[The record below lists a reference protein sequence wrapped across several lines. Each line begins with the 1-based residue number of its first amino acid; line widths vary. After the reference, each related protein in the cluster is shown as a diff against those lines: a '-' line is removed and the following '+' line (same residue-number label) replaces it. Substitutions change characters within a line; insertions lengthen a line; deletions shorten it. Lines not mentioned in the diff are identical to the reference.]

1 MKFKWMQM
9 RHLKLNTRMIV
20 VLCLMSA
27 LQASLI
33 GGFAWYQ
40 LRESLDKEIGNR
52 ALNVSKTI
60 AAMPDVIRAIEKRDS
75 LILNQISTKLAA
87 TNNALFIVIGD
98 KDGIRL
104 AHPNPER
111 IGKSMADDDG
121 DTGDIALINGQGYVD
136 KALGSLGMSV
146 RGKAPVYD
154 EFGED
159 IIGIVSVGY
168 SLSQVQAAINSY
180 TRWLFGVL
188 FIALVGSVLV
198 AIVIA
203 RRFKREIFGLE
214 PDQIA
219 RLFEERDA
227 TLQSVRE
234 GIIAINR
241 EGQITTFNRNA
252 IHTLGLDSSSD
263 IIGKSISDI
272 LPDSGMLSVLDNGEP
287 QFDREIWL
295 NSRAMIVNRLPL
307 KQGDE
312 LIGVVSSFR
321 PKNEVDLVSE
331 KLSRIQ
337 LFADSLRSQ
346 AHEYSNKLH
355 TIAGLIQLGAND
367 EALGLIT
374 HETADHQAFIEG
386 LVDAVTDPLLA
397 GCLIGKYNRA
407 RELGLHL
414 QVERDSQMLEIP
426 KQLSSEQLVSC
437 LGNLIDN
444 ALEATRLHKGPEG
457 VVSVS
462 MTDLGDDLIFD
473 VVDQGAGMTL
483 EEQSKIFEKGY
494 SSKNDR
500 NHGLGLYLV
509 MEYVTR
515 HGGNIE
521 VQSTLDVGSR
531 FTLYLPKRAML
542 KGEAP

>member
-1 MKFKWMQM
+1 VKHRWLHY
-9 RHLKLNTRMIV
+9 RHFKLNTRLIA

-40 LRESLDKEIGNR
+40 LRESLDNEIGNR

-75 LILNQISTKLAA
+75 TTLNQISSKLAA

-98 KDGIRL
+98 KNGIRL
-104 AHPNPER
+104 AHPNPDR

-121 DTGDIALINGQGYVD
+121 DTGDTALINGQGYVD
-136 KALGSLGMSV
+136 KALGSLGLSM

-154 EFGED
+154 EAGES

-168 SLSQVQAAINSY
+168 SLSQVQSAINSY

-188 FIALVGSVLV
+188 FVALVGSVFV

-227 TLQSVRE
+227 TLESVRE

-241 EGQITTFNRNA
+241 EGLITTFNRNA

-263 IIGKSISDI
+263 IIGKSISDV
-272 LPDSGMLSVLDNGEP
+272 LPDSGMLSVLEDGEP
-287 QFDREIWL
+287 QFDLEIWL

-307 KQGDE
+307 KQGEE
-312 LIGVVSSFR
+312 LIGAVSSFR

-355 TIAGLIQLGAND
+355 TIAGLIQLGANE
-367 EALGLIT
+367 EALRLIT
-374 HETADHQAFIEG
+374 HETADHQSFIEG
-386 LVDAVTDPLLA
+386 LMDAVIDPLLA

-426 KQLSSEQLVSC
+426 QQLSSEQLVSC

-444 ALEATRLHKGPEG
+444 ALEATRLHHGPEG

-473 VVDQGAGMTL
+473 VVDQGGGLSVEA
-483 EEQSKIFEKGY
+483 QSKIFDKGY
-494 SSKNDR
+494 SSKNDS

-509 MEYVTR
+509 MDYVTK

-521 VQSTLDVGSR
+521 VQSTLGTGSR